1 MTLDERSLD
10 VLAKF
15 SFGILILVLESPT
28 GCELTRRINMSAN
41 TEEVKAEDRQDIQI
55 IVNAEQHVVRQRR
68 LAFEDVVRLAFAD
81 AIFNNDI
88 IYTVTYKRGPH
99 QNREGSLVAGET
111 VSITNGMIF
120 NAKRTDKS

>member
-1 MTLDERSLD
+1 
-10 VLAKF
+10 
-15 SFGILILVLESPT
+15 
-28 GCELTRRINMSAN
+28 MSAN
-41 TEEVKAEDRQDIQI
+41 TEEVKAEELQDIKI
-55 IVNAEQHVVRQRR
+55 IVNAEQHAVRQRR
-68 LAFEDVVRLAFAD
+68 LTFEDVVRLAFAD

>member
-1 MTLDERSLD
+1 MT
-10 VLAKF
+10 
-15 SFGILILVLESPT
+15 
-28 GCELTRRINMSAN
+28 AN
-41 TEEVKAEDRQDIQI
+41 TEEVKAEELQDIKI

-68 LAFEDVVRLAFAD
+68 LTFEDVVRLAFVD

-99 QNREGSLVAGET
+99 QNREGSLVAGEA
-111 VSITNGMIF
+111 VFITNGMIF

>member
-1 MTLDERSLD
+1 
-10 VLAKF
+10 
-15 SFGILILVLESPT
+15 
-28 GCELTRRINMSAN
+28 MSAN
-41 TEEVKAEDRQDIQI
+41 TEEVKVEELQGIKI
-55 IVNAEQHVVRQRR
+55 IVNAEQHVVHQRR
-68 LAFEDVVRLAFAD
+68 LTFEDVVRLAFAD

-111 VSITNGMIF
+111 VFITNGMIF